1 MPLMIRVLIS
11 IYGFVAPYIG
21 KDSTIR
27 KWVSNNKVITSLFV
41 TMILQLA
48 IIIIEADQLYES
60 NRQIVKRNE
69 EIHELELSVEHLTD
83 KNKVLTTVLDRL
95 ATGPL
100 DDIKSTETVPLPETE
115 IKQPVETPKKP
126 KPEREDPY
134 VRGRRNED
142 ISMEGLE

>member
-27 KWVSNNKVITSLFV
+27 KWISNNKVITTLFA
-41 TMILQLA
+41 TMIFQLM
-48 IIIIEADQLYES
+48 IIVIEADQLYES

-69 EIHELELSVEHLTD
+69 QIHELELSVEHLTD

-100 DDIKSTETVPLPETE
+100 DEIKSTETIPLPETE
-115 IKQPVETPKKP
+115 IKQPVETPKPP
-126 KPEREDPY
+126 KPDREDPY

-142 ISMEGLE
+142 VSMEGLE